1 MRTKIKNRKTIK
13 KICETKSW
21 YLVNVNKIEKTS
33 TKLTEKKKTPVIK
46 IRNEKNFTIDLTELK
61 RIIREYY

>member
-13 KICETKSW
+13 KIRETKSW
-21 YLVNVNKIEKTS
+21 YLVNVNKIDKTS